1 MCTGVRIINVK
12 TAFGC
17 NVDDNDNWHTD
28 GKYKQSECV
37 SVSSV
42 PSVDKNK
49 KKQQLI
55 FNQLISLNLDRC
67 RAFYLRL
74 YREIP
79 RRCALS
85 G

>member
-17 NVDDNDNWHTD
+17 NVDDN
-28 GKYKQSECV
+28 GIRMV
-37 SVSSV
+37 STSRASAYLFHQFHLLT
-42 PSVDKNK
+42 KT